1 MRSFSTLGFTR
12 RQRRRQAVM
21 RVVRWVLVLVGVAA
35 AAVVAYQTGRAQ
47 NQAELDRLG
56 GEVVELER
64 QVVDAREAAL
74 EARERERAARER
86 AHAIAERY
94 QRDVPIGTRRELL
107 ELIDRRLQ
115 EGVPV
120 TRVRFVLAEVQPRD
134 DCAEEVETKRFLLTT
149 PVAVSRDNS
158 VTFGDGRITVTGQ
171 GTAARDDTGRPE
183 AWFDPAE
190 AVAIRFLKLDGAVSL
205 AEGTLPLTHR
215 LVDGEREWRF
225 RVRPHAERG
234 FVEVAA
240 QTCDFP

>member
-1 MRSFSTLGFTR
+1 LGFTR

-21 RVVRWVLVLVGVAA
+21 QVVRWVLVLVGVGI

-47 NQAELDRLG
+47 NQAELERLS
-56 GEVVELER
+56 GEVTDLER
-64 QVVDAREAAL
+64 QIVDAREAAL
-74 EARERERAARER
+74 MARERERAARER

-94 QRDVPIGTRRELL
+94 QRDVPTGDRRDLL
-107 ELIDRRLQ
+107 TLIDRRL
-115 EGVPV
+115 EDGVGVP
-120 TRVRFVLAEVQPRD
+120 RLRFVLAEVRPRE
-134 DCAEEVETKRFLLTT
+134 DCAEAVETKRFLLTT

-171 GTAARDDTGRPE
+171 GTAARDDSGRPE
-183 AWFDPAE
+183 AWFDPAQP
-190 AVAIRFLKLDGAVSL
+190 VSIRFLKLDGAVRL
-205 AEGTLPLTHR
+205 AEGMLPLTHR

-240 QTCDFP
+240 QTCAFP